1 MCEDGRMKTMLGG
14 ELNRFDGFRL
24 LNFSRRLFEGG
35 GAKFS
40 SLQPKTSQQNS
51 IFTSPNQLLIFSSLC
66 GIFRLHGVNLSCAGT
81 LPSSPRHLNNDP

>member
-35 GAKFS
+35 GEVFK
-40 SLQPKTSQQNS
+40 
-51 IFTSPNQLLIFSSLC
+51 
-66 GIFRLHGVNLSCAGT
+66 
-81 LPSSPRHLNNDP
+81 